1 MADFLT
7 PEQRQQI
14 VAAIAQAELNT
25 SGEIRVHLVA
35 RCKRD
40 PMDAARAC
48 FEKLGMTATEK
59 HNGVLFFLA
68 YRSHT
73 FTVLGDK
80 GINDV
85 VPENFWQE
93 VVDLMSAQFR
103 EERFTE
109 GLCEGILRAGE
120 IMKAHFPYEA
130 DDRNELSNEISHE

>member
-40 PMDAARAC
+40 PMDAARTC

-59 HNGVLFFLA
+59 RNGVLFFLA